1 MKSQK
6 IQEMSNEAL
15 LKRKKSTEAV
25 TGALAGLLTVGII
38 MALFLWFEKGSSVA
52 LPLLVTFLA
61 LSSIVWINITDLRS
75 VKKELQTRNVEL

>member
-15 LKRKKSTEAV
+15 LKRKKTTELV
-25 TGALAGLLTVGII
+25 TGLLSGMLLVGVTLV
-38 MALFLWFEKGSSVA
+38 LFLWFKQGSSVA

-61 LSSIVWINITDLRS
+61 LSPIVLLNLADLQS
-75 VKKELQTRNVEL
+75 VRKELQTRNIV